1 MAKFIT
7 NQNIELKLELAGLG
21 DRILAFLIDSA
32 IIASYVFIMF
42 TISAATF
49 GTNSPVAMA
58 IFFLPVMF
66 YSLAFETLSNGQ
78 SPGKQVRN
86 IRVVRLNG
94 GSPTFANYLLRWL
107 IRPIDILFNGAVA
120 IITIITTKN
129 GQRLG
134 DLVAGTTVVKA
145 SRRVQF
151 SDIKSVKK
159 ESHEVLFPQVRRLND
174 RQINLIRKAL
184 QTKRDG
190 YSSEGVTELA
200 DKIKEILQI
209 TTDMPDVKFL
219 YAIISDYEALTAE

>member
-21 DRILAFLIDSA
+21 DRILAFMIDGA
-32 IIASYVFIMF
+32 IIVSYAMMIVGIIG
-42 TISAATF
+42 ISDDVLI
-49 GTNSPVAMA
+49 S
-58 IFFLPVMF
+58 ILFLPIMF

-78 SPGKQVRN
+78 SPGKKARN
-86 IRVVRLNG
+86 IKVVRLNG

-107 IRPIDILFNGAVA
+107 IRPIDILLNGAVA
-120 IITIITTKN
+120 IASIIMTKN

-145 SRRVQF
+145 TRRVQF

-159 ESHEVLFPQVRRLND
+159 ESHEVQFPQVRRLND

-184 QTKRDG
+184 QTRRDG
-190 YSSEGVTELA
+190 HNGEGVTELA
-200 DKIKEILQI
+200 NKIKEILQI
-209 TTDMPDVKFL
+209 TTDLPDVKFL
-219 YAIISDYEALTAE
+219 YTIISDYEALTAE